1 MTDWRTWQ
9 AGGGIVSADDTG
21 LFIRQAGAGPDLVCF
36 HGFPT
41 SSYDWHRLLPLLAG
55 RFRVTVFDFPG
66 YGLSDKPPSRDYSI
80 FRQCDAAQA
89 LLETLEIRRAH
100 LLAHDMGV
108 TVACELLAR
117 LAAGAS
123 APALDTVTLL
133 NAGLYM
139 DLHQPLI
146 TQRLLRMPRLGAV
159 VGRFAS
165 RRLFMHQYPQV
176 YAAPEAF
183 DATHYESQWQLLIHN
198 HGRRV
203 LHRVAG
209 YMRERV
215 RHHPRWIGALQ
226 TCPLPLTLI
235 WGMADRIAV
244 PAIVKRAARELPAA
258 RIIRLPGIGHYPQ
271 LEAPAEVARAL

>member
-1 MTDWRTWQ
+1 MTDWLGWQ
-9 AGGGIVSADDTG
+9 ASGAIVNLGDLG
-21 LFIRQAGAGPDLVCF
+21 LFVRQAGAGPDLVCF

-66 YGLSDKPPSRDYSI
+66 YGLSDKPPDRDYSI

-89 LLETLEIRRAH
+89 LLDKLEIHRAH

-108 TVACELLAR
+108 TIACELLAR
-117 LAAGAS
+117 LDAGQS
-123 APALDTVTLL
+123 ALTLDTVTLL

-139 DLHQPLI
+139 DLHRPLV
-146 TQRLLRMPRLGAV
+146 TQRLLRTPRLGAV
-159 VGRFAS
+159 VGRLAG
-165 RRLFMHQYPQV
+165 RWLFMHQYPKV
-176 YAAPEAF
+176 YAAPADF
-183 DATHYESQWQLLIHN
+183 DAAHYESQWQLLIHN

-203 LHRVAG
+203 LHNIAG
-209 YMRERV
+209 YMRERL
-215 RHHPRWIGALQ
+215 RHHRRWIGALKA
-226 TCPLPLTLI
+226 CPVPLTLV

-244 PAIVKRAARELPAA
+244 PAILERAACELPAA
-258 RIIRLPGIGHYPQ
+258 RIVHLPAIGHYPQ